1 MDALTRSAWTDA
13 SYKHALKMLHD
24 RSGIVVGEHK
34 MKSSE
39 RLLEGLRKEFG
50 FVTIDDF
57 LMALDKDRDHTGWP
71 AFINSF
77 TINHTAFFREPHHF
91 EILAQHIEKLRTN
104 CAIWCASCSTGEEPY
119 SIAMVLNEIVGE
131 QAACP
136 RIVATDIDSQA
147 IKRAKAG
154 VYSLDRLT
162 GISEERLRRHFLKGN
177 NQFEGMA
184 KVKPAL
190 SARVEFSELN
200 LMSFSWPKP
209 AMFDVIFCRN
219 TMIYFDHDTQ
229 VRLVASFARSMKPG
243 GLLFIGHSE
252 TLASTTDQF
261 TLLGQTVYKRNNR

>member
-1 MDALTRSAWTDA
+1 MDALTRSAWTET
-13 SYKHALKMLHD
+13 SYKRALKMLHD
-24 RSGIVVGEHK
+24 RSGIIVGEHK

-39 RLLEGLRKEFG
+39 RLLEGLRKEYG

-57 LMALDKDRDHTGWP
+57 LDSLGNNKDHSGWP
-71 AFINSF
+71 AFINCF

-91 EILAQHIEKLRTN
+91 EILAKYIEKHRTN

-131 QAACP
+131 QTPCP
-136 RIVATDIDSQA
+136 RIVATDIDGQA
-147 IKRAKAG
+147 IQRAKAG
-154 VYSLDRLT
+154 IYSIDKLT

-177 NQFEGMA
+177 NKFEGKA

-190 SARVEFSELN
+190 CDRIEFSELN

-209 AMFDVIFCRN
+209 AMFDVVFCRN
-219 TMIYFDHDTQ
+219 TMIYFDHETQ
-229 VRLVASFARSMKPG
+229 VRLVANFARSMKPG

-261 TLLGQTVYKRNNR
+261 TLLGQTVYQRNNR